1 MLKPGGLI
9 GCYLTT
15 VLQIYSLMEEFEK
28 NFSKSLYKIGIFEL
42 LERKWEKEG
51 LSLRPA
57 LRMVAHTGFI
67 AVFRKLS

>member
-28 NFSKSLYKIGIFEL
+28 NFLRVFTKSEFLNFL
-42 LERKWEKEG
+42 KENG
-51 LSLRPA
+51 KRRA
-57 LRMVAHTGFI
+57 
-67 AVFRKLS
+67 